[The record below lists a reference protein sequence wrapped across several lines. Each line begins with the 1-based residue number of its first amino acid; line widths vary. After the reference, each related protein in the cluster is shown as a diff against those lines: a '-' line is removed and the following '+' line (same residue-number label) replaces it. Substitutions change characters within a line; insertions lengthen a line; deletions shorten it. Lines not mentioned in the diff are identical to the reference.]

1 MEQSCNGGAWLKS
14 HSRSLGNGV
23 SEVEVFVLV
32 KGGLVQFLCVTK
44 RDFSSHPFFFFLLL
58 FLLIYIEMKEVFI
71 AEGNAA
77 GRAPFLLAFCLVST
91 TVRDCENT
99 NKSLFLS

>member
-44 RDFSSHPFFFFLLL
+44 RDFSSHPFFFF
-58 FLLIYIEMKEVFI
+58 FSSFYFNIYIN
-71 AEGNAA
+71 EG
-77 GRAPFLLAFCLVST
+77 GVYC
-91 TVRDCENT
+91 
-99 NKSLFLS
+99 

>member
-1 MEQSCNGGAWLKS
+1 
-14 HSRSLGNGV
+14 
-23 SEVEVFVLV
+23 
-32 KGGLVQFLCVTK
+32 
-44 RDFSSHPFFFFLLL
+44 
-58 FLLIYIEMKEVFI
+58 MKEVFI

>member
-44 RDFSSHPFFFFLLL
+44 RDFSSHPFFFFH
-58 FLLIYIEMKEVFI
+58 
-71 AEGNAA
+71 
-77 GRAPFLLAFCLVST
+77 R
-91 TVRDCENT
+91 ENE
-99 NKSLFLS
+99 KSLYLSAESTGKIFILILVRIVYHPDRPDSDEIKALLHHGA